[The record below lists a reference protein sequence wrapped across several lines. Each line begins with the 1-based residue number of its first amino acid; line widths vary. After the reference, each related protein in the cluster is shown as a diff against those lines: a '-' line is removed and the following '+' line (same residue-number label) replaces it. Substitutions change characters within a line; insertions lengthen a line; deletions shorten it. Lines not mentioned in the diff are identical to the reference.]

1 MSDTVNEGAI
11 NLHEVPPFTGGRT
24 VMMGGAVAGVIGLA
38 LTALGGLAS
47 PRIALLSY
55 LVAFAYWTFIAV
67 GSLALLMANHAA
79 GARWNVTVRRLNESI
94 AATMPLFVLLFIPIL
109 LGAKQIFIWIDPPAS
124 LGKEGLKLLA
134 HKHAYLNPTAF
145 TVRAV
150 VYFAIWIALAGLL
163 RRWSLL
169 QDESGAAEFTRR
181 SRKLSSG
188 GLPIFAF
195 SLTFAAF
202 DWLMS
207 LNPLWSSTIFG
218 LYIFAGGFVA
228 SIALLCIV
236 ASRMS
241 FVTEAQL
248 HNLGKLLLAFVA
260 FWAYMAFAQYMLIWV
275 GSLPEEV
282 PWILLRR
289 AGQWRW
295 VGVFLIVGHFVFP
308 FLVLLS
314 RDIKRKRGA
323 LALIALWVMFVH
335 YVDLYWIVMPTSG
348 AGGLALHWTHLTSF
362 VGVGGTALAFGIWRL
377 RGVRP
382 IPVRDPYLE
391 DSLRYVQP

>member
-1 MSDTVNEGAI
+1 
-11 NLHEVPPFTGGRT
+11 
-24 VMMGGAVAGVIGLA
+24 MMGGAVAGTVGLV
-38 LTALGGLAS
+38 LTALGAIAS
-47 PRIALLSY
+47 PRVASLSY
-55 LVAFAYWTFIAV
+55 LIAFAYWAFIAL

-94 AATMPLFVLLFIPIL
+94 AATMPVFVLLFIPIL

-134 HKHAYLNPTAF
+134 HKHAYLNPGAF
-145 TVRAV
+145 TLRAV
-150 VYFAIWIALAGLL
+150 VYFAIWIAIAGLL

-169 QDESGAAEFTRR
+169 QDESGAAEFTRK
-181 SRKLSSG
+181 SRKLSSA
-188 GLPIFAF
+188 GLPIFA
-195 SLTFAAF
+195 LTITFAAF

-241 FVTEAQL
+241 FVTESQL

-275 GSLPEEV
+275 GNLPEEV

-289 AGQWRW
+289 EGPWRW

-348 AGGLALHWTHLTSF
+348 TGGLAPHWTQLTSF
-362 VGVGGTALAFGIWRL
+362 VGVGGIALAFGIWRL